1 MNGVDGHYHLR
12 GIEPGHVLG
21 QVVLV
26 LTEQSENISSNTV
39 VHDKILEGGGRE
51 EGGRREGGGRGGCER
66 GREGERGRE
75 RENMGGREAGK
86 EGGRKEGGRERR
98 RGREKDLKDR
108 KQKEERQRG
117 MHTHTL

>member
-39 VHDKILEGGGRE
+39 VHDKTLEG
-51 EGGRREGGGRGGCER
+51 GGRREGGCER
-66 GREGERGRE
+66 GGEEGEREGEEG
-75 RENMGGREAGK
+75 
-86 EGGRKEGGRERR
+86 EGG

>member
-1 MNGVDGHYHLR
+1 MDISQLVNGVDGHYHLR

-51 EGGRREGGGRGGCER
+51 GGGREGVREGGR
-66 GREGERGRE
+66 GREGEREGKYGREGGRE
-75 RENMGGREAGK
+75 R
-86 EGGRKEGGRERR
+86 GRKEGGGRER
-98 RGREKDLKDR
+98 GSGERER
-108 KQKEERQRG
+108 EGEG
-117 MHTHTL
+117 FEG

>member
-1 MNGVDGHYHLR
+1 MNISQLVNGVDGHYHLR

-51 EGGRREGGGRGGCER
+51 GGCER

-86 EGGRKEGGRERR
+86 EGGRKEEGGREGGERG

-108 KQKEERQRG
+108 KQKE
-117 MHTHTL
+117 